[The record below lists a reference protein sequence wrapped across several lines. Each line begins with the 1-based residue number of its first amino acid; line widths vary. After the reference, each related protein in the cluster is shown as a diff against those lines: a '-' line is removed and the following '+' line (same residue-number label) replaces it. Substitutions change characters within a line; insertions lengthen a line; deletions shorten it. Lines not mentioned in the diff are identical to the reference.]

1 MKKFFQFVAILTV
14 FAIPGAAAEIAQL
27 SNGFS
32 IRHERHEADGST
44 TRLYMS
50 ASSGSYIEVATDQ
63 IVAYEREENPQAAS
77 AVPDYK
83 AKVTRPISEHVS
95 KASNSYGVD
104 ADFLNSII
112 RHESGFN
119 PKAVSPKGARGLM
132 QLMPQTASKLGVT
145 DSFDPAANIDGGTR
159 YLQSM
164 LERYKGDAIKALAA
178 YNAGPQ
184 RVDQY
189 KGVPPY
195 RETRAY
201 VANIIRDYNR
211 TKMAQNRLVGKGV
224 KTTAQATA
232 TPQ

>member
-1 MKKFFQFVAILTV
+1 MKKIFQLVALVTV
-14 FAIPGAAAEIAQL
+14 FALPGAAAEIAQL
-27 SNGFS
+27 RNGFS
-32 IRHERHEADGST
+32 IRHERHEAGGPL

-50 ASSGSYIEVATDQ
+50 ASGGSYIEVATDQ
-63 IVAYEREENPQAAS
+63 IVAYEHEEGTQIAPAA
-77 AVPDYK
+77 PNNK
-83 AKVTRPISEHVS
+83 AKAIKPISEHVS
-95 KASNSYGVD
+95 NASNSYGVD
-104 ADFLNSII
+104 ADFLNSVI

-119 PKAVSPKGARGLM
+119 PRAVSPKGARGLM

-159 YLQSM
+159 YLQSL

-201 VANIIRDYNR
+201 VANIIRDYNH
-211 TKMAQNRLVGKGV
+211 TKMARNHGV
-224 KTTAQATA
+224 LPSAKTTAEASA